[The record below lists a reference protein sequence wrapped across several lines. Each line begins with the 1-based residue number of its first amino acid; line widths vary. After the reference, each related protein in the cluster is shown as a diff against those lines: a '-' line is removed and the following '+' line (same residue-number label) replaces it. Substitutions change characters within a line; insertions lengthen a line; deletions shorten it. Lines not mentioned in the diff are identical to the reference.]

1 MSRSRWQHRVVE
13 RDGVRLAARVAGEG
27 DLTVVLLTGLGS
39 SQRAWERVAARLQV
53 RSPGRHRLVTVDHRG
68 HARSSAASSCSFED
82 LLADV
87 HAVLEELAV
96 RDPVLCGWSMGADLA
111 VWYAAEHPGA
121 AAGVVAVDGGIP
133 ADPVD
138 VDPDVVRRHLS
149 RPSARLLQRVA
160 RALGEGVHLDTEQV
174 LSLVA
179 ELDRR
184 RADVLRAHERLQ
196 APPRTPVAVALASR
210 PPRAPDAE
218 RLRETWV
225 TGARRLTTA
234 CPDVEL
240 RWLDS
245 DHAVPLRRPDEVADL
260 VEATAAR
267 VHGR

>member
-1 MSRSRWQHRVVE
+1 MSRVRWQHRVVE
-13 RDGVRLAARVAGEG
+13 RDGVGLAARVTGDGE
-27 DLTVVLLTGLGS
+27 LPVVLLTGLGS
-39 SQRAWERVAARLQV
+39 SQRAWERVAARLQA
-53 RSPGRHRLVTVDHRG
+53 RDPDRYRLVTVDHRG

-138 VDPDVVRRHLS
+138 VDPDLVRRQLS
-149 RPSARLLQRVA
+149 SVSSRLLQRVT
-160 RALGEGVHLDTEQV
+160 RAVGEGIRLDTEQV

-184 RADVLRAHERLQ
+184 RAEILRAHERLQ

-210 PPRAPDAE
+210 PPRGPDAD

-225 TGARRLTTA
+225 AGARRLTTA

-240 RWLDS
+240 TWLDS
-245 DHAVPLRRPDEVADL
+245 DHAVPLRRPDEVAEL
-260 VEATAAR
+260 IHATATRA
-267 VHGR
+267 HGR